1 MGFQS
6 IWVEIAQS
14 LVVNFVVFRREV
26 ELQSFYSAILIPTCA
41 CNLHHSS
48 QRCQIPKPLTE
59 ARDWT
64 HIFLDTSQVR
74 YCWAMMGTP
83 EKYHLKR
90 THTQTHTQWDKAQNV
105 KKNNNSFKTNWHS
118 KKYYIIPAI

>member
-1 MGFQS
+1 MKVPRLGVK
-6 IWVEIAQS
+6 VEVQLPA
-14 LVVNFVVFRREV
+14 
-26 ELQSFYSAILIPTCA
+26 YPTA
-41 CNLHHSS
+41 TEIQGPSYVWNLHHSS
-48 QRCQIPKPLTE
+48 WQYRILNPLSET
-59 ARDWT
+59 RDWT
-64 HIFLDTSQVR
+64 YILMDTSQVR